1 MVNII
6 RIEVIFMA
14 EVQKYIGQDEKIP
27 QRGKPVYLGSTWR
40 QIFPD
45 QYRQL
50 RDKADIQHPRSS
62 RSRR

>member
-1 MVNII
+1 
-6 RIEVIFMA
+6 MA

-27 QRGKPVYLGSTWR
+27 QKGKPVYLGSTWR
-40 QIFPD
+40 QVFTD
-45 QYRQL
+45 EQRKR